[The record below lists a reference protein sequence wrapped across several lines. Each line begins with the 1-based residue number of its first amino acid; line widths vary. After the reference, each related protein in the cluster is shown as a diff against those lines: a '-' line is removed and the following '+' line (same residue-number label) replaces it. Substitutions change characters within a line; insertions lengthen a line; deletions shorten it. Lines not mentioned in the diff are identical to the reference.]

1 MDWQRNVIRKLAVK
15 KRIIYF
21 QSIFNSKFLILGACC
36 GGNTVDGCADD
47 IARSQCS
54 STATH
59 VGGQRCAQSCGACC
73 EDSTCTPRA
82 QTSLNGKPCPSFILG
97 DYKCS
102 KQCGKN
108 REMNLRKYNFNF
120 LKKDLVVVN
129 QIVLITNLNRNV
141 VRKVHSQLVLVMILV
156 VNI

>member
-59 VGGQRCAQSCGACC
+59 VGGQRCSQSCGACC

-82 QTSLNGKPCPSFILG
+82 QTSLNGKPCASFILG

-108 REMNLRKYNFNF
+108 SEMNLKIK
-120 LKKDLVVVN
+120 L
-129 QIVLITNLNRNV
+129 
-141 VRKVHSQLVLVMILV
+141 
-156 VNI
+156 